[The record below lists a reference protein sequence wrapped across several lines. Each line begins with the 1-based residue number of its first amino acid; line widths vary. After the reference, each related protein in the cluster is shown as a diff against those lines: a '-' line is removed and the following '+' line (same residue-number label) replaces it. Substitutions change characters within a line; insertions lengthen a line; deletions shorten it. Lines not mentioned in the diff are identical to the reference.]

1 MDCSP
6 SGSTVHGILQAR
18 ILEWVAIP
26 PPRDLPDP
34 GIKRISLMSPAL
46 AGRFFTTSTTW
57 EGGLLACSV
66 FYSGEGNSN
75 PLQYAASLHWGK
87 RQGRSWAVWPRTSVY
102 PPLGLGFLIC
112 TRTGWDKMPYEG
124 YSTSRC
130 LAWSLVS
137 LSCMDQG
144 LSGDR
149 SGPGSRNRPGSWRAA
164 GYGAALTSALS
175 KAGWPKV

>member
-1 MDCSP
+1 MSPIANPWPSGPPDWQPLSPLFLSRLSLLGRQHFFSPFLWLLITSRLYCAKSLQSYPTLCNPVDCSQAPLSMGFPRQGSWSGLP
-6 SGSTVHGILQAR
+6 SLPGSTVHGILQAR

-87 RQGRSWAVWPRTSVY
+87 RQGRSWAV
-102 PPLGLGFLIC
+102 
-112 TRTGWDKMPYEG
+112 
-124 YSTSRC
+124 
-130 LAWSLVS
+130 
-137 LSCMDQG
+137 
-144 LSGDR
+144 
-149 SGPGSRNRPGSWRAA
+149 
-164 GYGAALTSALS
+164 
-175 KAGWPKV
+175 